1 MSHYPAMALAFVRTG
16 HLHPFFGTLLGWLGV
31 ALTGSDTS
39 SNVLFGSLQK
49 ISAQQVGVSP
59 IMMASANS
67 CGGVIPKYLPRR
79 RATSALMVRCS
90 RTIS

>member
-1 MSHYPAMALAFVRTG
+1 MALAFARIG
-16 HLHPFFGTLLGWLGV
+16 HLYPFFGTLFGWLGV

-67 CGGVIPKYLPRR
+67 CGGVIPKYLPSR